1 MPNEIVTR
9 SKRLLPFHKRKD
21 KRWSHRKKIIT
32 FDMIAVL
39 KMINKILL
47 APSKSK
53 SLGLRKIMSYAVDSI
68 TLLD

>member
-1 MPNEIVTR
+1 
-9 SKRLLPFHKRKD
+9 
-21 KRWSHRKKIIT
+21 
-32 FDMIAVL
+32 MIAVL

-53 SLGLRKIMSYAVDSI
+53 SLGLRKIMSDPVNSI